1 MAEEVLQQTTIKET
15 SAKPRINFKKF
26 IPLLVLLLAAGILF
40 GIAGGWNRFVG
51 GGSTQRTDDA
61 FLRAD
66 ITPLS
71 TRVSGTVAQ
80 VAVTDYQRV

>member
-1 MAEEVLQQTTIKET
+1 MAEEVLQQTAIKET
-15 SAKPRINFKKF
+15 STKRGIHFKKF

-61 FLRAD
+61 F
-66 ITPLS
+66 
-71 TRVSGTVAQ
+71 
-80 VAVTDYQRV
+80 